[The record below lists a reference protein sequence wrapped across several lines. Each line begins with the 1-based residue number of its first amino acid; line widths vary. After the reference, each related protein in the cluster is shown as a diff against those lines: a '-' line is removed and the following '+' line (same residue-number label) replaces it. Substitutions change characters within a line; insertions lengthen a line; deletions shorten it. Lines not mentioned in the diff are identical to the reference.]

1 MKKLHLLLPLILS
14 LSTCEPVYALG
25 RKAPI
30 PTPSPSVSA
39 SPTPVVSPS
48 PVPVG
53 TALIS
58 VGKIS
63 YAKAAELHMIA
74 KGLEMANAMLFKPCF
89 KQWVTAARYTENN
102 GLTSAQIYQ
111 KITTEPSSVDV
122 EMYYQNNKVVGFE
135 YDPFDGVVHM
145 NRKFVNTADM
155 VADNL
160 LHEDRGHSLG
170 FHHYG
175 KFSTSVPYGMNYA
188 YEGCSVQQMRKG
200 TRKFKPPGLRYE
212 IRHRKGYVKKKKLK
226 PAKKA
231 H

>member
-1 MKKLHLLLPLILS
+1 MKKLILLPLLLS
-14 LSTCEPVYALG
+14 LSTCDPAHAMG
-25 RKAPI
+25 RKTHPAPE
-30 PTPSPSVSA
+30 PSPIASV
-39 SPTPVVSPS
+39 SPTPVASPS
-48 PVPVG
+48 AVPVDP

-58 VGKIS
+58 VGKITD
-63 YAKAAELHMIA
+63 AKATELPMLA
-74 KGLEMANAMLFKPCF
+74 QGVGLANAMLFKPCF
-89 KQWVTAARYTENN
+89 KQWVTAATYTETN

-145 NRKFVNTADM
+145 NRKFVNTASM

-200 TRKFKPPGLRYE
+200 TRNFRPPGLRYE
-212 IRHRKGYVKKKKLK
+212 IRHRKGYVKKKHAK
-226 PAKKA
+226 KKA